1 VVAGLT
7 AAIRPDPIVLTIA
20 VVLDLAIGDPTY
32 RCHPVRVIG
41 RSLTRIERW
50 LRHAGADGYGG
61 GILLLV
67 LLSLGTIGPI
77 AVVIVLAANVSR
89 STQVLCEVFLV
100 YSLLA
105 LGDLLRHVWRV
116 EACIRGGD
124 VCAARTAVSDLVGR
138 DTDGLDA
145 GGCRRAV
152 TESLFENLTD
162 GFLSPL
168 FWYVIGGLV
177 GLVLFKIVSTMDSM
191 VGYKTPAYLKFGWC
205 GARLDD
211 AMNYLPARFSWV
223 LIGFVAC
230 WLPHLSGTKAWR
242 IGFAQHGWLPSPNSG
257 WSEATAAG
265 ALQRRLV
272 GPIRFRGVEVT
283 DLWLGDPADSPL
295 AEAVD
300 VERAV
305 LLATAT
311 AVAFFALTLW
321 LIVKTPISV
330 NWS

>member
-1 VVAGLT
+1 MAAGLT

-20 VVLDLAIGDPTY
+20 VLLDLAIGDPTY
-32 RCHPVRVIG
+32 RYHPVRMIG
-41 RSLTRIERW
+41 RSLTRIEQW

-61 GILLLV
+61 GMLLFL
-67 LLSLGTIGPI
+67 LLSLSAIGPI
-77 AVVIVLAANVSR
+77 AVVIVLAANVSP
-89 STQVLCEVFLV
+89 STQVLSEVFFV

-116 EACIRGGD
+116 EAYVRGGD
-124 VCAARTAVSDLVGR
+124 VCAARMAVSDLVGR

-145 GGCRRAV
+145 GGCRRAI
-152 TESLFENLTD
+152 TESLFESLTD

-168 FWYVIGGLV
+168 FWYMAGGLV
-177 GLVLFKIVSTMDSM
+177 GLTLFKVVSTMDSM
-191 VGYKTPAYLKFGWC
+191 VGFKTPAYLQFGWC

-230 WLPHLSGTKAWR
+230 WLPDLSGTKAWR
-242 IGFAQHGWLPSPNSG
+242 IGLAQHGWLPSPNSG
-257 WSEATAAG
+257 WSEASAAG

-272 GPIRFRGVEVT
+272 GPIRLRGVEVT

-300 VERAV
+300 VERAMR
-305 LLATAT
+305 LATTT
-311 AVAFFALTLW
+311 AVSYFALTLW
-321 LIVKTPISV
+321 LIA
-330 NWS
+330 